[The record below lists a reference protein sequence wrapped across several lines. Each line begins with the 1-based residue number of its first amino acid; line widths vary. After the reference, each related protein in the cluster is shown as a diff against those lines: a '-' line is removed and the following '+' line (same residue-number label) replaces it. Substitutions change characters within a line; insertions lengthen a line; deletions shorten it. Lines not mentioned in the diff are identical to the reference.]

1 MKVKASGVIEVRK
14 SGTVEVNG
22 SNIMEFIAR
31 KLCDDENYSI
41 RKAGTIVVE
50 LDFLDEGVTV
60 DE

>member
-22 SNIMEFIAR
+22 SNIMEFIAK
-31 KLCDDENYSI
+31 KLCDDKNYSI
-41 RKAGTIVVE
+41 TKAGTIVVE
-50 LDFLDEGVTV
+50 LNFLDEGVTV

>member
-22 SNIMEFIAR
+22 SNIMEFIAK
-31 KLCDDENYSI
+31 KLCTTEAYSVT
-41 RKAGTIVVE
+41 KAGTIVVE
-50 LDFLDEGVTV
+50 LDFLDEGVKV